1 MPLDEDLMPCTV
13 CGEPV
18 LWGTRHPA
26 CGQRVMEAE
35 ARVDAL
41 LHAIKARMQEH
52 EAAANDPANA
62 ESHRRR
68 AKTRYG
74 EAQAIHD
81 LVRAAFGVA
90 GTGHQSSPP
99 SVPHGSP
106 MGGED

>member
-1 MPLDEDLMPCTV
+1 MTEMEEELRPCTE
-13 CGEPV
+13 CGKPV

-41 LHAIKARMQEH
+41 LRAINARMQEH

-68 AKTRYG
+68 AKTKYG
-74 EAQAIHD
+74 EAQAIRD
-81 LVRAAFGVA
+81 LVRAAYGV
-90 GTGHQSSPP
+90 TVRGHQTFRTPESKA
-99 SVPHGSP
+99 
-106 MGGED
+106 